1 MDANIKKFNVTD
13 YVSMNEKAIEILSSM
28 TICINREF
36 SNLFNKNKM
45 SFFIFLLMKYRQDNG
60 LNLSLLEMSDDY
72 EISINT
78 LWKAS
83 KFLSRNDL
91 IFKYSK
97 KSFGINENV
106 KFATYGENYIKI
118 NNKAKW
124 NLLFAGNFNTLW
136 VLQILTIK
144 ANANSNRDLANAEIP
159 NKAFRKLKLNDV
171 TIHNQLKLISKVLL
185 ELDFNDVFSVEKGD
199 YQLEVLKFETYT
211 EEEIQ
216 DKLIQDENFKAK
228 KQLCMKCCD
237 LRYSLSKQ
245 HQENDWKHFRK
256 NGRCYFYSKRD
267 KKYFWKSHKHNFVKK
282 IKLGLQHFAKRF
294 ISVLVINKLTLINNN
309 STALSPK

>member
-28 TICINREF
+28 SICINREF

-72 EISINT
+72 GISINT

-83 KFLSRNDL
+83 KFLSKNDL

-144 ANANSNRDLANAEIP
+144 ANASSNRDLANAEIP

-199 YQLEVLKFETYT
+199 YQLEDLKFETYT

-216 DKLIQDENFKAK
+216 DKLIQDENFKPK

-245 HQENDWKHFRK
+245 NQENDWKHFRK
-256 NGRCYFYSKRD
+256 NGRCYFYCKRD
-267 KKYFWKSHKHNFVKK
+267 KKYFWKSHK
-282 IKLGLQHFAKRF
+282 
-294 ISVLVINKLTLINNN
+294 
-309 STALSPK
+309 